1 MTGPRARE
9 KEGGKL
15 SIKGDG
21 KRRGQGA
28 FFVPIGSRRRLWA
41 DTIVSAGRS
50 AATGT
55 LLSGAGG
62 SPPVRFAPEL
72 ETPARPPGEAG
83 FSFPSSPRT
92 GNVTSPAVKIRRR

>member
-28 FFVPIGSRRRLWA
+28 FFVRVGSRRWLWA
-41 DTIVSAGRS
+41 DTIVSAGRP

-62 SPPVRFAPEL
+62 SPLVRFAPEL
-72 ETPARPPGEAG
+72 QKHQP
-83 FSFPSSPRT
+83 
-92 GNVTSPAVKIRRR
+92 VRRRRVRFFVSSN